1 MTRRAGPRAV
11 VLAALVAAMAACV
24 PVTVNISFPQEKLD
38 TAAKQIEE
46 NTAQTVTASPT
57 SAATPPAATRPTA
70 AAPAATAP
78 AATAPV
84 ATAPAPTS
92 PPASGGRTVE
102 VTPRIDTRS
111 PEVVKATESRRQRRP
126 ELREMRSRGCVG
138 ESNKGLLE
146 ARPGD
151 ACGPEVA
158 DLIRAENADRHVI
171 YSAFMK
177 DNNIPASD
185 TPRVESAFA
194 KARQERVR
202 PSEWIQ
208 LEDGRW
214 VKKE

>member
-1 MTRRAGPRAV
+1 MTGRLERRV
-11 VLAALVAAMAACV
+11 LILAALVVAAGACV

-38 TAAKQIEE
+38 SAAKQIEDV
-46 NTAQTVTASPT
+46 TAQTSAAPSTPSGTT
-57 SAATPPAATRPTA
+57 SAATPPAATSPPATP
-70 AAPAATAP
+70 PAA
-78 AATAPV
+78 
-84 ATAPAPTS
+84 TS
-92 PPASGGRTVE
+92 PPAGGGRTVD

-126 ELREMRSRGCVG
+126 ELRELRSRGCIG

-151 ACGPEVA
+151 ACGPEVTQ
-158 DLIRAENADRHVI
+158 LIRAENADRHVI
-171 YSAFMK
+171 YNAFMK

-202 PSEWIQ
+202 PGEWIQ
-208 LEDGRW
+208 LEDGQW
-214 VKKE
+214 AKKE